1 MMQDTPAV
9 KPSRSDK
16 SETKSGAKSGAMT
29 LAIFVLAAF
38 AVPVALSGNRYFAF
52 IAGVTLIHLL
62 WACGMNLLY
71 GYTGLMP
78 LMFAGLAGIS
88 AYTVVGL
95 TAAGWSFWLA
105 LPVGALMASAAGTV
119 LGLPS
124 LRLKGFYFTLCSLV
138 IQTVITLAFVYFA
151 GLTNGDTGISQIP
164 LPSFDGKPLSGLSY
178 DLVLSAAAVLGVAVL
193 ILIVRSSLG
202 RRLIA
207 IREDDELAGMLGIN
221 VTGTK
226 MIAFFIGSLFAGI
239 GGALYAPYIG
249 FISPRSFDVLI
260 SMNIW
265 LMVAFGGRGTIW
277 GPVIGAV
284 LLAPLSFLLQEY
296 YTVKDVLYGLLIIAV
311 IVLMPAGIAGGFRRT
326 PRLPAPEVGVSPQ
339 QRSAK

>member
-1 MMQDTPAV
+1 MMRDTKAA
-9 KPSRSDK
+9 KPSRGVMAD
-16 SETKSGAKSGAMT
+16 AMP
-29 LAIFVLAAF
+29 LGIFVFVAF
-38 AVPVALSGNRYFAF
+38 ALPMILSGNRYLAF
-52 IAGVTLIHLL
+52 VAGVTLIHVL

-105 LPVGALMASAAGTV
+105 LPLGALAASAAGTV

-164 LPSFDGKPLSGLSY
+164 LPSMGGGKPLSGLSY
-178 DLVLSAAAVLGVAVL
+178 DLVLSAAAVLGVGIL
-193 ILIVRSSLG
+193 IVIVRSSLG

-221 VTGTK
+221 VTGYK
-226 MIAFFIGSLFAGI
+226 MVAFFIGSLFAGV

-277 GPVIGAV
+277 GPVIGAA

-311 IVLMPAGIAGGFRRT
+311 IVLMPAGIAGGFGRT
-326 PRLPAPEVGVSPQ
+326 PRLPAPEVGASPQ
-339 QRSAK
+339 RRSSK

>member
-1 MMQDTPAV
+1 MTELSNDFR
-9 KPSRSDK
+9 RSK
-16 SETKSGAKSGAMT
+16 EWSGR
-29 LAIFVLAAF
+29 LAPLALF
-38 AVPVALSGNRYFAF
+38 AVAAVAVPALLSGNRYFAF
-52 IAGVTLIHLL
+52 VAGVTFIHIL
-62 WACGMNLLY
+62 WVSGMNLLY

-88 AYTVVGL
+88 AYTVVDL
-95 TAAGWSFWLA
+95 TAAGWSFWAA
-105 LPVGALMASAAGTV
+105 LPVGALFASIAGTI

-138 IQTVITLAFVYFA
+138 IQTVITLAFVYFS

-164 LPSFDGKPLSGLSY
+164 MPSIPGGAVLTGLAY
-178 DLVLSAAAVLGVAVL
+178 DLVLSMAAVAGIAVL
-193 ILIVRSSLG
+193 MIVVRSSLG

-221 VTGTK
+221 VTGNK
-226 MIAFFIGSLFAGI
+226 MAAFFIGSLFAGV

-277 GPVIGAV
+277 GPVLGAA

-296 YTVKDVLYGLLIIAV
+296 YMVKDVLYGLLIIAV
-311 IVLMPAGIAGGFRRT
+311 IVLMPGGIAGGFSRPARKPAETVAMGGERR
-326 PRLPAPEVGVSPQ
+326 
-339 QRSAK
+339 KFK

>member
-1 MMQDTPAV
+1 MKQDVTAA
-9 KPSRSDK
+9 KPS
-16 SETKSGAKSGAMT
+16 GGAMT
-29 LAIFVLAAF
+29 GAMPLAIFALAAF
-38 AVPVALSGNRYFAF
+38 ALPVVLSGNRYFAF
-52 IAGVTLIHLL
+52 IAGVTLIHVL

-88 AYTVVGL
+88 AYTVVDL

-164 LPSFDGKPLSGLSY
+164 LPSAGNGQPLSALSY
-178 DLVLSAAAVLGVAVL
+178 DLVLSAAAMLGVIVL
-193 ILIVRSSLG
+193 VLIVRSSLG

-221 VTGTK
+221 VTGYK
-226 MIAFFIGSLFAGI
+226 MVAFFIGSLFAGI

-277 GPVIGAV
+277 GPVIGAA

-311 IVLMPAGIAGGFRRT
+311 IVLMPAGIAGGFGRT
-326 PRLPAPEVGVSPQ
+326 PRLPAPEVDASA
-339 QRSAK
+339 QRRSSK

>member
-1 MMQDTPAV
+1 M
-9 KPSRSDK
+9 
-16 SETKSGAKSGAMT
+16 
-29 LAIFVLAAF
+29 
-38 AVPVALSGNRYFAF
+38 
-52 IAGVTLIHLL
+52 
-62 WACGMNLLY
+62 
-71 GYTGLMP
+71 
-78 LMFAGLAGIS
+78 
-88 AYTVVGL
+88 
-95 TAAGWSFWLA
+95 
-105 LPVGALMASAAGTV
+105 AGTV

-138 IQTVITLAFVYFA
+138 IQTVMTLGFVYFS

-164 LPSFDGKPLSGLSY
+164 LPSAGHGKPLSGLGY
-178 DLVLSAAAVLGVAVL
+178 DLVLAAAAVTGVVVL
-193 ILIVRSSLG
+193 MLIVRSALG

-221 VTGTK
+221 VTRYK
-226 MIAFFIGSLFAGI
+226 MIAFFIGSMFAGI

-277 GPVIGAV
+277 GPLIGVA

-311 IVLMPAGIAGGFRRT
+311 IVLMPGGIAGGFGRA
-326 PRLPAPEVGVSPQ
+326 PRIPAPEINVPAPRRSP
-339 QRSAK
+339 K

>member
-1 MMQDTPAV
+1 MIEASKTATA
-9 KPSRSDK
+9 SWS
-16 SETKSGAKSGAMT
+16 SS
-29 LAIFVLAAF
+29 LAPLAAF
-38 AVPVALSGNRYFAF
+38 AVVAFAVPALLSGNRYLAF
-52 IAGVTLIHLL
+52 VAGVTLIHVL
-62 WACGMNLLY
+62 WASGMNLLY

-88 AYTVVGL
+88 AYTVVDL
-95 TAAGWSFWLA
+95 TALGWSFWAA
-105 LPVGALMASAAGTV
+105 LPVGALVASIAGTI

-138 IQTVITLAFVYFA
+138 IQTVITLGFVYFS

-164 LPSFDGKPLSGLSY
+164 LPSMPGGGILSGPAY
-178 DLVLSAAAVLGVAVL
+178 DLVLSGIAVLGIMVL
-193 ILIVRSSLG
+193 MVVTQSALG
-202 RRLIA
+202 RRLVA
-207 IREDDELAGMLGIN
+207 IREDDELAATLGIN
-221 VTGTK
+221 VTGYK
-226 MIAFFIGSLFAGI
+226 MAAFFIGSLFAGI

-277 GPVIGAV
+277 GPVIGAT

-311 IVLMPAGIAGGFRRT
+311 IVLMPGGIAGGFRRSV
-326 PRLPAPEVGVSPQ
+326 RAQAPTGAIKVEGRNS
-339 QRSAK
+339 K

>member
-1 MMQDTPAV
+1 MMHDTTAA
-9 KPSRSDK
+9 KPSRRAA
-16 SETKSGAKSGAMT
+16 TGVMPLGF
-29 LAIFVLAAF
+29 FVVVAF
-38 AVPVALSGNRYFAF
+38 ALPVILSGNRYFAF
-52 IAGVTLIHLL
+52 VAGVTLIHVL

-88 AYTVVGL
+88 AYTVVDL

-105 LPVGALMASAAGTV
+105 LPVGALAASAAGTI

-138 IQTVITLAFVYFA
+138 IQTVITLAFIYFS

-164 LPSFDGKPLSGLSY
+164 LPSFSDGKPLSGLSY
-178 DLVLSAAAVLGVAVL
+178 DLVLAAAAVSGVVIL

-226 MIAFFIGSLFAGI
+226 MVAFFIGSLFAGV

-277 GPVIGAV
+277 GPVIGAA

-311 IVLMPAGIAGGFRRT
+311 IVLMPAGIAGGFGRT
-326 PRLPAPEVGVSPQ
+326 PRLPAPEVDTSA
-339 QRSAK
+339 QRRSSK

>member
-1 MMQDTPAV
+1 MTPLGRGKDNALRGQGL
-9 KPSRSDK
+9 PLLCF
-16 SETKSGAKSGAMT
+16 A
-29 LAIFVLAAF
+29 VLAF
-38 AVPVALSGNRYFAF
+38 ATPFVLSGNRYLAF
-52 IAGVTLIHLL
+52 VAGVTMLHIL

-88 AYTVVGL
+88 AYTVVDL

-105 LPVGALMASAAGTV
+105 LPVGALAASISGTI

-138 IQTVITLAFVYFA
+138 IQTVVTLAFVYFA
-151 GLTNGDTGISQIP
+151 NLTNGDTGISQIP
-164 LPSFDGKPLSGLSY
+164 PPTFAGKPLIGLSY
-178 DLVLSAAAVLGVAVL
+178 DLVLVAAAVIGVLVL
-193 ILIVRSSLG
+193 IGIVHSGLG

-221 VTGTK
+221 VTGYK

-277 GPVIGAV
+277 GPVIGAI

-296 YTVKDVLYGLLIIAV
+296 YTVKDVLYGLLIIVV
-311 IVLMPAGIAGGFRRT
+311 IVAMPGGIASGFQRKKREA
-326 PRLPAPEVGVSPQ
+326 PAAVGVSAS
-339 QRSAK
+339 RGGAK

>member
-1 MMQDTPAV
+1 MAEVSRLNRLDGVLPLMGFVAV
-9 KPSRSDK
+9 
-16 SETKSGAKSGAMT
+16 
-29 LAIFVLAAF
+29 AF
-38 AVPVALSGNRYFAF
+38 ALPFALSGNRYFAF
-52 IAGVTLIHLL
+52 VAGVTLIHVL

-78 LMFAGLAGIS
+78 LMYAGIAGIS
-88 AYTVVGL
+88 GYSVVGL

-105 LPVGALMASAAGTV
+105 LPVGVLTASLAGTI

-138 IQTVITLAFVYFA
+138 IQTVMTLGFVYFSS
-151 GLTNGDTGISQIP
+151 LTNGDTGISQIP
-164 LPSFDGKPLSGLSY
+164 LPSALHGEPLSGLSY
-178 DLVLSAAAVLGVAVL
+178 DLVLSTAAVFGIVVL
-193 ILIVRSSLG
+193 IVIVRSTLG

-207 IREDDELAGMLGIN
+207 IREDDELAAMLGVN
-221 VTGTK
+221 VTGYK
-226 MIAFFIGSLFAGI
+226 MIAFFIGSLFAGT

-277 GPVIGAV
+277 GPVIGAA

-296 YTVKDVLYGLLIIAV
+296 YTVKDVVYGALIIAV
-311 IVLMPAGIAGGFRRT
+311 IVLMPAGIAGGFGRA
-326 PRLPAPEVGVSPQ
+326 PRLPTPEIDVRAQRRSP
-339 QRSAK
+339 K